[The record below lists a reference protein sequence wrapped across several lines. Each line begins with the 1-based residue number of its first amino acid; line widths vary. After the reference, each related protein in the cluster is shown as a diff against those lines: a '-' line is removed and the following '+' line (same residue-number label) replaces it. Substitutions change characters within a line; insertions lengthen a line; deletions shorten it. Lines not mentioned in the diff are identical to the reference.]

1 MQGKR
6 LVFAEPGVT
15 ELQPFE
21 IDVADLGP
29 TQVAIETE
37 YSVLSAGT
45 ELAVL
50 RGTEAW
56 APLPFGPGYGAVG
69 QVIGAGAAV
78 RNAAVGDRLLC
89 YTPHATHAISDG
101 PPYRLPD
108 GLDPKRAV
116 FARTGAV
123 AMTARR
129 VSDAELGDYVAVLG
143 LGLVGNLAAQLFKL
157 SGCAVIGIDPSASR
171 RAIAADCG
179 IDHVLAP
186 NDGTTREAV
195 ADITRGEMCASVVEA
210 TGIPPVA
217 EGAFDLAR
225 PLGDLVLLG
234 SPRGECQGDI
244 TGLLNHTH
252 LWNQG
257 CVTVKGAH
265 EWRYPIP
272 RDPQHHAK
280 HSIERNIEILFR
292 SMADGRLNVDSLR
305 THVMSPSQCAKAYA
319 GVRDEPDSYLGVV
332 FDWTLAS

>member
-6 LVFAEPGVT
+6 IVFTEPGVA

-21 IDVADLGP
+21 IDVAELGP

-69 QVIGAGAAV
+69 RVIDAGSDV
-78 RNAAVGDRLLC
+78 RNVAVGDRLLC

-116 FARTGAV
+116 FARMGAV

-129 VSDAELGDYVAVLG
+129 VSEAELGDYVAVLG
-143 LGLVGNLAAQLFKL
+143 LGLVGNLAAQLFRL
-157 SGCAVIGIDPSASR
+157 SGCEVIGIDPSASR
-171 RAIAADCG
+171 RKIAADCG
-179 IDHVLAP
+179 IDHILEPVEGP
-186 NDGTTREAV
+186 TRDAI
-195 ADITRGEMCASVVEA
+195 ADITRGEMCASVIEA
-210 TGIPPVA
+210 TGIPQVA
-217 EGAFDLAR
+217 ESAFDLAR

-234 SPRGECQGDI
+234 SPRGEYQGNI
-244 TGLLNHTH
+244 TGLLNRTH

-257 CVTVKGAH
+257 CVTVKGGH

-272 RDPQHHAK
+272 RDPRHHTK
-280 HSIERNIEILFR
+280 HSIERNIDILFR
-292 SMADGRLNVDSLR
+292 SMVDGRLEVETLR
-305 THVMSPSQCAKAYA
+305 THVVSPKQCSEAYA
-319 GVRDEPDSYLGVV
+319 GVRDQPDTYLGVV
-332 FDWTLAS
+332 FDWGLVS